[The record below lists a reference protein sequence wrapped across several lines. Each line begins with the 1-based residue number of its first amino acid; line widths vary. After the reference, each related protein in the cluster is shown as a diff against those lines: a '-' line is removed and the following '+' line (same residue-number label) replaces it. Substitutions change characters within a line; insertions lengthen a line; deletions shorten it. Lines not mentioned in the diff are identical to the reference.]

1 MTDGDVALFE
11 SGAILLYLANSYGGL
26 SGKELGVAAQWT
38 LFGNSTFCE
47 AFFGPGGGGGKSPA
61 ATAILETLDR
71 LLGEKPYL
79 AGDSFTVSDIAVG
92 CAPAARLRLFPE
104 RPSSGSRPSLRPPGI
119 KPSGGLASPR
129 PARPPLPQV
138 LPAVPAALLPHAG
151 RQEVQ
156 ARVRVHE
163 DARRT
168 PRLPGELP
176 GGAEVRAPPQS
187 QGFDFAARVALARA
201 AR

>member
-11 SGAILLYLANSYGGL
+11 SGAILLYLANSYGGI

-92 CAPAARLRLFPE
+92 CAPAARLRFFPSALPPDLAL
-104 RPSSGSRPSLRPPGI
+104 RASSPEALNAPFT
-119 KPSGGLASPR
+119 SPR
-129 PARPPLPQV
+129 PARPFLPQV

-163 DARRT
+163 DARGT

-176 GGAEVRAPPQS
+176 CGAEVRAPPS
-187 QGFDFAARVALARA
+187 SGFDFAARVAPARA